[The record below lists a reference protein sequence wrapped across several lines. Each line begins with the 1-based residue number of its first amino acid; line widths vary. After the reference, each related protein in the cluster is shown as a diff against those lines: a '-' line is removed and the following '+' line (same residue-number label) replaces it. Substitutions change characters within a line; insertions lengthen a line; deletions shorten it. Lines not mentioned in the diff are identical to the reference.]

1 MKMRYKN
8 RYEPETNRW
17 VVVDTFLNDQVLGL
31 HQTELQAVIHADAQ
45 ERHWGLYRS
54 PAEDVALMMA

>member
-1 MKMRYKN
+1 MRYKN
-8 RYEPETNRW
+8 RYDFDLQRW

-31 HQTELQAVIHADAQ
+31 HVTEREAVIHADTQ
-45 ERHWGLYRS
+45 ERHWGIYRS

>member
-1 MKMRYKN
+1 MRYKN
-8 RYEPETNRW
+8 QYDPDLSRW
-17 VVVDTFLNDQVLGL
+17 VVVDTFLNDQVHGL
-31 HQTELQAVIHADAQ
+31 HRTELQAVIHAEAQ